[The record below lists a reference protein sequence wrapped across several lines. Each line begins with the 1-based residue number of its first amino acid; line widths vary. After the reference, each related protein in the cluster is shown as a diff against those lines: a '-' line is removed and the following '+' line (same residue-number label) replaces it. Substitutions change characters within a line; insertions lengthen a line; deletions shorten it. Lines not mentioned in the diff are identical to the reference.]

1 MRPARLATLL
11 LLVGASALGQDA
23 AQAPAPTF
31 SERVEVRVLDLD
43 VDVTDSKGQPVTD
56 LTREDFTVKIAGK
69 PYPIDYFSR
78 VDQGTIHAPDL
89 GSASPDQILTAY
101 KRGEDAYIPRNFL
114 IYVDLGFLPPGL
126 RNKSLEAVR
135 DLITRMG
142 PDDAARVVVF
152 DRSPKV
158 LADWTS
164 SKESIFAA
172 LSQIE
177 RQGVGMSRLRAEQQ
191 TVALIDS
198 TPRRRGGRVQLAN
211 SYAQEVGAEIQ
222 TMLASMG
229 QEVISLTPLNGK
241 KAFLFITGGFEYQPG
256 YVMTQYATGGFGAIQ
271 GINLR
276 DIAPDVDY
284 VVKSA
289 NANEITFY
297 TVDATGLTVD
307 AEGAAGAE
315 TIGQKQGV
323 AFDPLGTRPAVNFI
337 ARQDRQNGLQILAR
351 ETGGL
356 ALLNTNDFDK
366 GLSRVYR
373 AVSTYYS
380 VGVNL
385 SGLPVG
391 KYQEVRVEVRRPGVT
406 VAARRGFQPRPET
419 ELVAERA
426 RATMGS
432 DLSYN
437 GIPVQIQTK
446 PPTPDKKNFLVP
458 VTVLVPATALTFVP
472 EGDKSTAKAEY
483 YIGSVDDKGRMS
495 DVSRQESTFQ
505 LPAGQINANAMVR
518 FEAQLQ
524 TRKGNVRVVVNVRDA
539 ASGKMGTA
547 RANLRVE

>member
-1 MRPARLATLL
+1 MRPPLRIAILL
-11 LLVGASALGQDA
+11 LLGATTALAQQA
-23 AQAPAPTF
+23 AAPAPTF

-69 PYPIDYFSR
+69 AVPIDYFSR

-89 GSASPDQILTAY
+89 ASASPDQVLTAY
-101 KRGEDAYIPRNFL
+101 KKGEDAYLPRNFL

-126 RNKSLEAVR
+126 RNRSLDAIR

-142 PDDAARVVVF
+142 PDDTARVVVF
-152 DRSPKV
+152 DRVPKV
-158 LADWTS
+158 LSDWTS
-164 SKESIFAA
+164 SKESALDA

-177 RQGVGMSRLRAEQQ
+177 HQGVGMSRLRAEQQ
-191 TVALIDS
+191 TVELIDS
-198 TPRRRGGRVQLAN
+198 SPRRRGGRVQLAQ

-229 QEVISLTPLNGK
+229 QEVVSLTPLRGK
-241 KAFLFITGGFEYQPG
+241 KAFLFVTGGFEFQPG
-256 YVMTQYATGGFGAIQ
+256 FVMTQYATGGFGTIQ

-276 DIAPDVDY
+276 DIAPDVDA
-284 VVKSA
+284 VVRSA

-297 TVDATGLTVD
+297 TVDATGLTTD
-307 AEGAAGAE
+307 LQNAAGAD
-315 TIGQKQGV
+315 TIGEKSAT
-323 AFDPLGTRPAVNFI
+323 AFDPLGTRAAVSFI
-337 ARQDRQNGLQILAR
+337 ARQDRQNGLQVLAR
-351 ETGGL
+351 ETGGI
-356 ALLNTNDFDK
+356 AILNSNAFDK

-391 KYQEVRVEVRRPGVT
+391 KYQDVRVEVRRPGVT
-406 VAARRGFQPRPET
+406 VASRRGFQARPEA

-432 DLSYN
+432 DLSYS
-437 GIPVQIQTK
+437 GIPVQLQTK
-446 PPTPDKKNFLVP
+446 AATPDKKNYLVP
-458 VTVLVPATALTFVP
+458 IKILVPASSLTFVP
-472 EGDKSTAKAEY
+472 EGDKSTAHAEY

-495 DVSRQESTFQ
+495 AVSRQEETFEM
-505 LPAGQINANAMVR
+505 PTDKIKDNAMVA

-539 ASGKMGTA
+539 ASGKMGTG